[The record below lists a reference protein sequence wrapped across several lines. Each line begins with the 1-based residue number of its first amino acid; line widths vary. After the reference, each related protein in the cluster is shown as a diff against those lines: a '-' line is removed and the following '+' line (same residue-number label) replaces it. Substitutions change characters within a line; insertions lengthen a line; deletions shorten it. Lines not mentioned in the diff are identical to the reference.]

1 MRGMWPAIPLHILRA
16 SLSAPLSAGSS
27 LPCFPGKDRD
37 GFPECS
43 KWYSQLPHLTQDGKG
58 LRGVSLLP
66 TPPQTDEHCG
76 QLSHAHNFEWT
87 HLHLCQQGWLSV
99 VLSRCK
105 ASCPEGCSWW
115 GAGAGKPSSHPL
127 FPWLKVFIIIIIY
140 FTVLNSIN
148 L

>member
-27 LPCFPGKDRD
+27 LLCFPGEDGD

-43 KWYSQLPHLTQDGKG
+43 RWYSQLPHLTQDGKG

-66 TPPQTDEHCG
+66 TPPQTDEYCG
-76 QLSHAHNFEWT
+76 QLSRAHNFEWT
-87 HLHLCQQGWLSV
+87 HLHLCQQRSLLCCPGARPP
-99 VLSRCK
+99 VLRAAAC
-105 ASCPEGCSWW
+105 G
-115 GAGAGKPSSHPL
+115 GVGAGKPSSHPL
-127 FPWLKVFIIIIIY
+127 FPWLKGFIIIIIY